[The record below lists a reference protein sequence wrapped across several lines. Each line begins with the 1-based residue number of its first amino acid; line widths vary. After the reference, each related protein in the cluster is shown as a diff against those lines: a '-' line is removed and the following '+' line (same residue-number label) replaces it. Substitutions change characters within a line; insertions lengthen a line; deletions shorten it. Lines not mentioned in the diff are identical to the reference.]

1 MQRSTTRPLV
11 TLVIATCMFAA
22 CDSHKDERAT
32 LNNQLTTIDA
42 DLTKQKQQRDAASR
56 LVQALNADIKRDA
69 DSLPAYSQR
78 RAKLQDELSSFLLDH
93 KLATVAVIAAGGAA
107 ATFIDDNIDED
118 TKNTLRVVG
127 LVGALYCIANSDE
140 CADVTARVVY
150 YGTQIEEQNKTI
162 SEITSRLASMRTSLQ
177 AKEKELAALDGTIA
191 TRQRERDALKEKH
204 DSLLC
209 TFCL

>member
-11 TLVIATCMFAA
+11 TLVIATCLLTA
-22 CDSHKDERAT
+22 CDSNKEQRAG
-32 LNNQLTTIDA
+32 LSNQLSTIESDI
-42 DLTKQKQQRDAASR
+42 TKQKQQREVLSR
-56 LVQALNADIKRDA
+56 SVQTLNADIKRDA
-69 DSLPAYSQR
+69 DNLPAYSQR

-150 YGTQIEEQNKTI
+150 FGSQIQEQNKTI
-162 SEITSRLASMRTSLQ
+162 SDITSRLASMRTSLQ
-177 AKEKELAALDGTIA
+177 ARDKELVTLDSTIA
-191 TRQRERDALKEKH
+191 ARQRERDALKEKH
-204 DSLLC
+204 DSMLC